1 MKIAAVS
8 NQYYTNNSGY
18 RRKPSL
24 TVEQP
29 PVSERKPVHFY
40 GWFGKKDSKP
50 VETKKNDFGMTGEDY
65 TISFKVADVLNRLG
79 DDAILVIGN
88 SNNLFLKNRVK
99 RAITEDKKQLP
110 NAKDLKDVYL
120 INNKRDEYI
129 ISKKDKDTFLIYGGA
144 NNLSNPERYTIDYPV
159 YQTAKYGDIIK
170 TKDGLKIKFM
180 KLPETK
186 TIMYDAKYPVEAFLT
201 KGNTIDGGV
210 VINKAERERSNI
222 DNEEGI
228 NESKSKWARPIPK
241 RTFDDVAGLDDTID
255 IIKKKILFP
264 MLYPN
269 AFRENKNQG
278 AILYGPPGVGKTLLA
293 LALIG
298 EARDRKG
305 QKIHFIKVNSNDLGS
320 QYANITEHR
329 WREIFDELLD
339 NQPSLLFIDEAD
351 NVLTKRQEGHNHVTN
366 NQVTTEFLTQID
378 NIEKTD
384 ANVWILAATN
394 NPDMIDPAIKRSGRL
409 GDMIEFKKP
418 DEKGCLDILN
428 LYLKKKKVDKD
439 FNREKFAKN
448 IHSLGYTGADIAEI
462 VSDAKDEMYTRC
474 GIWEKMDNGTY
485 KDWDLDGLEYS
496 AKDFEN
502 ALKNQKIRKQRPQI
516 GFDKK

>member
-88 SNNLFLKNRVK
+88 SNSLFLKNRVK
-99 RAITEDKKQLP
+99 RAITEDNKQLP

-129 ISKKDKDTFLIYGGA
+129 ISKKDKETFLIYGGA

-210 VINKAERERSNI
+210 VINKAERINYEKD
-222 DNEEGI
+222 DNEIDEP
-228 NESKSKWARPIPK
+228 KSKWARPIPK

-255 IIKKKILFP
+255 TVKKKVLFP

-269 AFRENKNQG
+269 AFRDNKNQG

-293 LALIG
+293 LAMIG

-305 QKIHFIKVNSNDLGS
+305 QNIHFIKVDPNDLETKEWGGTTT
-320 QYANITEHR
+320 N
-329 WREIFDELLD
+329 WKEIFAELLD

-351 NVLTKRQEGHNHVTN
+351 NVFARRQEGNNHVPKN
-366 NQVTTEFLTQID
+366 YVTTEFLTQID
-378 NIEKTD
+378 NMEKTG

-394 NPDMIDPAIKRSGRL
+394 NPDMIDSAIKRSGRL

-428 LYLKKKKVDKD
+428 LYLKKKNVDKD

-448 IHSLGYTGADIAEI
+448 IYSLGYTGADIAEI
-462 VSDAKDEMYTRC
+462 VSDAKGEMYTRC
-474 GIWEKMDNGTY
+474 GIWEKMDKGTF